1 MTPHTH
7 YKVKHKTSKE
17 KIVTIEEWVE
27 LSARSNNWTIIE
39 RLTNPVKAE
48 MPVANKAALKTEMPV
63 GNPPKEKE

>member
-1 MTPHTH
+1 MTHTH
-7 YKVKHKTSKE
+7 YKVKHKTGKE
-17 KIVTIEEWVE
+17 KTVTIEEWIE

-39 RLTNPVKAE
+39 RLSNPVKAE